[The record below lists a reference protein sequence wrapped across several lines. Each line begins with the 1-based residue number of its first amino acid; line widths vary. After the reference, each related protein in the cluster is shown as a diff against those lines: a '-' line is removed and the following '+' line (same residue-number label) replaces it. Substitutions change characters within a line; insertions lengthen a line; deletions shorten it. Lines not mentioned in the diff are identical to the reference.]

1 MDSDFRE
8 RTAFVTAR
16 AAVGVRPGCV
26 ERDMGRDRGRCIG
39 TRLLAALFS
48 MAAVQAHA
56 QAPAYPAKPVKV
68 IVALAAG
75 SGADIVTRIFTAKLG
90 ETLGQQFV
98 IENRGGAGG
107 NIAVEAGARL
117 PPDGYNLL
125 ALSAGQV
132 INTALYPKLNYNLE
146 KDFDAVGLMAAAP
159 LILVVHPSLP
169 VKSVKELIAFAKA
182 RPGRLYYASSGN
194 GSSPH
199 LAAEMFKMQA
209 GIDIVHVPYRG
220 SPQAVTDLI
229 AGETSLV
236 LLAPSSVMPH
246 VLSGRLRA
254 IGVASARRSA
264 TAPGLPTI
272 AESGLPGYEAGTWTA
287 LLSPA
292 GTSPDIVT
300 RVNRELVATA
310 RLPEV
315 RERLAAQGFDAR
327 TLTPAE
333 FTAYLRAEIAKW
345 AKVVKATGVRVD

>member
-1 MDSDFRE
+1 MKRMRALKHN
-8 RTAFVTAR
+8 RTCQL
-16 AAVGVRPGCV
+16 VG
-26 ERDMGRDRGRCIG
+26 
-39 TRLLAALFS
+39 AALLS
-48 MAAVQAHA
+48 ANVHA
-56 QAPAYPAKPVKV
+56 QVPAYPAKPVKV

-75 SGADIVTRIFTAKLG
+75 SGADIVTRIFTARLG
-90 ETLGQQFV
+90 ENLSQSFV

-107 NIAVEAGARL
+107 NIAVEAGARMA
-117 PPDGYNLL
+117 PDGYSLL

-169 VKSVKELIAFAKA
+169 VKTVTELIAFAKA
-182 RPGRLYYASSGN
+182 RPGKLYYASSGN

-199 LAAEMFKMQA
+199 LSAEMFKLQA

-236 LLAPSSVMPH
+236 LLAPSSVMPY
-246 VLSGRLRA
+246 VQSGRLRA
-254 IGVASARRSA
+254 LAVASARRSV

-287 LLSPA
+287 LVSPA
-292 GTSPDIVT
+292 GTSPNIVS
-300 RVNRELVATA
+300 RINRELAAIA

-315 RERLAAQGFDAR
+315 RDRLAAQGFDAR
-327 TLTPAE
+327 STTPAE
-333 FTAYLRAEIAKW
+333 FAAFLRAEIAKW